1 MNHNLYL
8 CKKLQRAHFMKQLL
22 LSVSAFLL
30 SFNHLQAQCPTAA
43 VVLSTQAEVNAFPT
57 TYPGCAILP
66 DGIDLEIMGNDIT
79 DLTPLSQIT
88 SIQGILEIR
97 DCATLSNLNGLN
109 NLSIVGNDPLDGFIL
124 RDLPALNDI
133 SALSNLTTVNGEFT
147 IRTCNALTTLN
158 GLNSVDSANGS
169 LIIRDNALLQNLN
182 GLNTL
187 VYIGET
193 LELVQNP
200 SLTDISALSNVNS
213 IIGGPEGG
221 IFIEANT
228 TLSNLTGLGN
238 SNTTVGGNLD
248 LLLNNNLS
256 LCSVPSI
263 CNYLANPPVGAI
275 ITINTNIT
283 GCNTQAEIQAGC
295 LALSTD
301 EMFSK
306 TGVNIYPNPA
316 IDNITIQMA
325 EANVSIEITDVL
337 GRVVYGQKQSD
348 NKTTL
353 NISTLP
359 SGVYY
364 IKLLE
369 PHLSYK
375 IIKL

>member
-1 MNHNLYL
+1 
-8 CKKLQRAHFMKQLL
+8 MKQLL

-66 DGIDLEIMGNDIT
+66 DGVDLKIMGNDIT

-182 GLNTL
+182 GLNAL

-238 SNTTVGGNLD
+238 NNTTVGGNLD
-248 LLLNNNLS
+248 LLLNDNLS

-295 LALSTD
+295 LALSSEENAEKND
-301 EMFSK
+301 F
-306 TGVNIYPNPA
+306 NIYPNPA
-316 IDNITIQMA
+316 GNTIYIYSSNTNDQIELWNMYGQFIKQIKITS
-325 EANVSIEITDVL
+325 EKIEI
-337 GRVVYGQKQSD
+337 
-348 NKTTL
+348 
-353 NISTLP
+353 NISDLSP
-359 SGVYY
+359 GIYF
-364 IKLLE
+364 IKTKAMHSLNRFV
-369 PHLSYK
+369 
-375 IIKL
+375 KL